1 MFHKVLEGFT
11 LISGAFTP
19 LLSVGW
25 GLQQE
30 AGCVDLCSLFD
41 PALYTELGLCIWG
54 CGCVHVHV
62 ARDGGYGNCMV
73 HWRE

>member
-30 AGCVDLCSLFD
+30 ASCLDLCSLQD
-41 PALYTELGLCIWG
+41 LQGLGLGLCIWG

-62 ARDGGYGNCMV
+62 ARDGGYGNCIV